1 MSSKA
6 EQPKGHRELQG
17 ILLDSYTLHQGHRI
31 SACQTVVSQ
40 DSYTSFYTM
49 CVALSSPDD
58 YSTTI
63 AISKYSAEDPRTE
76 LQAEVLIHCFSR
88 ILRFLIITPCA
99 CIRGEVISCVGH
111 TKLISCSTEHQGNEV
126 VSVGRKKTNYNVIS
140 CYYFLALI
148 LNLTVL
154 VQTIASVQ
162 AINGSL
168 VFQVF

>member
-1 MSSKA
+1 MLFFQFLEDCWHQEHFKRPSAATLCKAVQKLSGSFDMSSKA

-126 VSVGRKKTNYNVIS
+126 VSVGRKKK
-140 CYYFLALI
+140 L
-148 LNLTVL
+148 
-154 VQTIASVQ
+154 
-162 AINGSL
+162 
-168 VFQVF
+168 